1 MNIKDLYNEIKN
13 ETAKSQFGRGV
24 IAYALEMLDKIVAGD
39 YSDVN
44 GDSEVTA
51 LDLGHLI
58 NHVDG
63 NNYKLNKI
71 WGSDALRKVESLC
84 REASMG
90 GNFIIYDE
98 EILERC
104 CPPSQ
109 RKRNRS
115 HSREIETKAIFK
127 AVRKIKGYALKQLRE
142 EAAKAA

>member
-24 IAYALEMLDKIVAGD
+24 LAYALEMLDKIIAGD
-39 YSDVN
+39 YRDVN

-58 NHVDG
+58 NHVEG
-63 NNYKLNKI
+63 NNYQLNKL
-71 WGSDALRKVESLC
+71 WGKNALVNVESLC

-90 GNFIIYDE
+90 GNFIINDE

-104 CPPSQ
+104 CPPSR

>member
-24 IAYALEMLDKIVAGD
+24 IAYALEMLDAVIAGD

-44 GDSEVTA
+44 GDSEITA
-51 LDLGHLI
+51 LNLGHLI

-63 NNYKLNKI
+63 NNYTLNKI
-71 WGSDALRKVESLC
+71 WGKDALPKVKSLC
-84 REASMG
+84 SEASMG

-115 HSREIETKAIFK
+115 QSRKIEAKAIFK

>member
-1 MNIKDLYNEIKN
+1 MNVKDLYNEIKN

-24 IAYALEMLDKIVAGD
+24 IAYALEMLDPIISGD
-39 YSDVN
+39 YKGVN
-44 GDSEVTA
+44 GDSEITA

-63 NNYKLNKI
+63 NPYKLNKI
-71 WGSDALRKVESLC
+71 WGTDALRKVESVC

-115 HSREIETKAIFK
+115 HSREIETRALFK

-142 EAAKAA
+142 EAKKAA

>member
-1 MNIKDLYNEIKN
+1 MNIKELYTAIQN

-24 IAYALEMLDKIVAGD
+24 IAYCMDMLDPIIAGD
-39 YSDVN
+39 YKDVN

-51 LDLGHLI
+51 LNLGHLL

-63 NNYKLNKI
+63 NNYQLSKI
-71 WGSDALRKVESLC
+71 WGKDAIGSVKSLC
-84 REASMG
+84 GEASMG

-109 RKRNRS
+109 RKRNRN
-115 HSREIETKAIFK
+115 HSREIETNALYK
-127 AVRKIKGYALKQLRE
+127 AVCKIKGYALKARIQATQ
-142 EAAKAA
+142 AA

>member
-1 MNIKDLYNEIKN
+1 MNIKDLYTAIQN

-24 IAYALEMLDKIVAGD
+24 ITYALEMLDKIIAGD
-39 YSDVN
+39 YSDAN
-44 GDSEVTA
+44 GDTEVTA
-51 LDLGHLI
+51 LNLGHLI

-63 NNYKLNKI
+63 NNYQLNKI
-71 WGSDALRKVESLC
+71 WDKNALVNVESLC

-109 RKRNRS
+109 RKRNRN
-115 HSREIETKAIFK
+115 HSRDIETRAIFK

-142 EAAKAA
+142 EAAQAA

>member
-24 IAYALEMLDKIVAGD
+24 IAYALEMLDAVIAGD

-44 GDSEVTA
+44 GDSEITA
-51 LDLGHLI
+51 LNLGHLI

-63 NNYKLNKI
+63 NPYKLNKI
-71 WGSDALRKVESLC
+71 WGTDALRKVESVC

-115 HSREIETKAIFK
+115 HSREIETRALFK

-142 EAAKAA
+142 EAKKAA

>member
-1 MNIKDLYNEIKN
+1 MNVKDLYNEIKN

-24 IAYALEMLDKIVAGD
+24 IAYALEMLDPIIAGD
-39 YSDVN
+39 YNGVN
-44 GDSEVTA
+44 GDSEITA

-58 NHVDG
+58 NHVGG
-63 NNYKLNKI
+63 NPFKLNKV
-71 WGSDALRKVESLC
+71 WGKDALSNVESLC

-115 HSREIETKAIFK
+115 HSREIETKALFK